1 MLKIKVSSLRAYLE
15 LILIDHVK
23 KTMSRLMIRV
33 TSIIIATMTINI
45 DQTELIQ
52 HVRMY

>member
-1 MLKIKVSSLRAYLE
+1 MLKIKISSLKGYLE

-23 KTMSRLMIRV
+23 KTMSRLMI
-33 TSIIIATMTINI
+33 TIIIATMTINI